1 MTMEDQ
7 MFAYRR
13 AITGIV
19 AAFALTA
26 MTGVASAE
34 YPTKPVTLVAP
45 YGPGGASDLA
55 ARAVS
60 ATIPGYLGNGV
71 LVVNRTGVAG
81 VVGSTFVAKGRKDG
95 YTVLLSRV
103 GSQAAVPAIN
113 RKIPYKW
120 DEFTFLGLLEKN
132 PFVLCVTA
140 GSPYKTFADL
150 VAAIKGGKKLKYSTA
165 GVGTLLHVAVIML
178 LDDLKLPANA
188 LVHVPFKGGGKAAAA
203 VAGGHADIIF
213 QNLSGVISHIQGKK
227 IRALAISTP
236 ERAPTIP
243 DVPTVAELGH
253 PGLEA
258 VVGWSGIW
266 GPKGLPKEV
275 TDKWVMALEKL
286 SKDKAWNKMAKGL
299 GSIPA
304 IMKPEPTKE
313 FVKNQYLK
321 FKDVAERLG
330 LVIK

>member
-1 MTMEDQ
+1 MLLH
-7 MFAYRR
+7 RR
-13 AITGIV
+13 ALV
-19 AAFALTA
+19 ALAAAFAL
-26 MTGVASAE
+26 SAFAGPANAD
-34 YPTKPVTLVAP
+34 YPKKPVTLVAP
-45 YGPGGASDLA
+45 YGPGGAADLA

-60 ATIPGYLGNGV
+60 ATAPGYLGNGI
-71 LVVNRTGVAG
+71 LVVNRTGAAG

-95 YTVLLSRV
+95 YTLLLSRV

-120 DEFTFLGLLEKN
+120 DDYTFLGLLEKN

-140 GSPYKTFADL
+140 NSPYKTFDDL
-150 VAAIKGGKKLKYSTA
+150 KKAIKDGKKLRYATA
-165 GVGTLLHVAVIML
+165 GVGTLLHVAVVML
-178 LDDLKLPANA
+178 MDELKVPAKS
-188 LVHVPFKGGGKAAAA
+188 LTHVPFKGGGKAAAA

-236 ERAPTIP
+236 KRAPTVP
-243 DVPTVAELGH
+243 DVPTVAEVGY

-266 GPKGLPKEV
+266 GPKGLPKDV
-275 TDKWVMALEKL
+275 VDKWVMTLDKL
-286 SKDKAWNKMAKGL
+286 SKDKAWNKMTKGL
-299 GSIPA
+299 GSLPT
-304 IMKPEPTKE
+304 IMKPEPTKA